1 MFSSIASPFIQLIFS
16 YYSILKYSISIPPL
30 LIFYLLKVII

>member
-1 MFSSIASPFIQLIFS
+1 MLIFSSIQLVF
-16 YYSILKYSISIPPL
+16 YYHSSLKVSISIPPL